1 MAARTTRDEARAR
14 IRAVFEKAL
23 DQIIPADAMIPL
35 RGGTFR
41 EWEDQ
46 ADQFDQAVSATLLEE
61 RAALEDTAQLARG
74 ALGRCMHCGS
84 DRLYLRRPSPQNRA
98 LRTTHGQVELGQ
110 QSVRCRACGRSFSPS
125 GA

>member
-46 ADQFDQAVSATLLEE
+46 ADQFDQAVSATLL
-61 RAALEDTAQLARG
+61 
-74 ALGRCMHCGS
+74 
-84 DRLYLRRPSPQNRA
+84 
-98 LRTTHGQVELGQ
+98 
-110 QSVRCRACGRSFSPS
+110 
-125 GA
+125 